1 MALPDIVISR
11 SDFERLSTLLDSASA
26 AAVSDYLD
34 AELSRARIV
43 DAEDLDQGVVAMH
56 SRVTFRDD
64 STGRTR
70 TVSLVYPGE
79 EDIDSGCI
87 SVLTPIGAALLGL
100 SEGQSIAWQTRNG
113 ESRMLTVLRSPSQ
126 GPTSATGAGGPV

>member
-11 SDFERLSTLLDSASA
+11 SDFERLSKLLDSASA

-43 DAEDLDQGVVAMH
+43 DAEDLDRGVVTMH
-56 SRVTFRDD
+56 SRVTFRDE
-64 STGRTR
+64 STGETR

-79 EDIDSGCI
+79 ADIETGRI
-87 SVLTPIGAALLGL
+87 SILTPIGAALLGL
-100 SEGQSIAWQTRNG
+100 SEGQSILWQTRNG
-113 ESRMLTVLRSPSQ
+113 ESRMLTVQELLSQ
-126 GPTSATGAGGPV
+126 G